1 MTPVQHQTFHISYL
15 AKPCVLARSRA
26 AAVAPPRPLTQPLSL
41 LIFISLVCVD
51 RSRTGGGI
59 GQSADIYPVCLWL
72 RWFAVCVSC
81 DRLGFVLSLS
91 ADHHQTMMGI
101 ARDKLATYVE

>member
-1 MTPVQHQTFHISYL
+1 M
-15 AKPCVLARSRA
+15 
-26 AAVAPPRPLTQPLSL
+26 
-41 LIFISLVCVD
+41 
-51 RSRTGGGI
+51 GGRI

-72 RWFAVCVSC
+72 RWFGRDLSC

-91 ADHHQTMMGI
+91 VDHQPTLMEI